1 MIDIEHMLK
10 RGTDLLN
17 KSVYFIYDSEIT
29 SGKLIR
35 INLEVNVVRPN
46 SIFNSNAK
54 SWTFHTTGII
64 ETRDDTLS
72 IDMDKVFK
80 SKYSLISQ
88 LINEE
93 E

>member
-1 MIDIEHMLK
+1 MLDIEDILK
-10 RGTDLLN
+10 KDIDLLN

-35 INLEVNVVRPN
+35 INLEVSVVRN
-46 SIFNSNAK
+46 SYAK

-72 IDMDKVFK
+72 IEMDKVFK
-80 SKYSLISQ
+80 SKYELISH
-88 LINEE
+88 LIDEDDE
-93 E
+93 